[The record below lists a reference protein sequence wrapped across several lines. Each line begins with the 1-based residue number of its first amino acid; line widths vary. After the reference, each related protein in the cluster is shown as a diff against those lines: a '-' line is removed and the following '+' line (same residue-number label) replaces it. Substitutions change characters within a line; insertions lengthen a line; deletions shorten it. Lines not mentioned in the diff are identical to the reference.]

1 MKLEK
6 IPQAPKEIRSN
17 KAINSIYRE
26 VCKDLIERGV
36 LWRVD
41 IPFVEAYACALYSY
55 QDITFRLLDPENS
68 KEDIIYLDHNKQI
81 RQHPLTRVQSKNL
94 EALKTLSSMLG
105 ITPLFRGKI
114 RVGEEGSKQKPK
126 LRRLG
131 KAL

>member
-6 IPQAPKEIRSN
+6 IPTAPPYVKEN
-17 KAINSIYRE
+17 KIINSIYRE

-36 LWRVD
+36 LRKVD
-41 IPFVEAYACALYSY
+41 IAFVAAYACALYTY
-55 QDITFRLLDPENS
+55 QDITIRLIDPENE
-68 KEDIIYLDHNKQI
+68 KEDIIYRDHNKQI